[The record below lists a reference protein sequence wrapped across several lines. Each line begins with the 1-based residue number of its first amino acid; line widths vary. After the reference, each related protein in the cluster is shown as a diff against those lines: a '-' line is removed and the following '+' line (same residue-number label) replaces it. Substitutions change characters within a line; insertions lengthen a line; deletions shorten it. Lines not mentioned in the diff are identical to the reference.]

1 MRLVR
6 RCVRESFV
14 AGTRRW
20 SRMSVETA
28 RGMEK
33 GRERTM
39 GRDDVFDE
47 QCEMAGMS
55 RLPKR
60 FPRGCEH
67 GAGVGG

>member
-1 MRLVR
+1 M
-6 RCVRESFV
+6 
-14 AGTRRW
+14 
-20 SRMSVETA
+20 ETA